1 MRGSAGLERDAPT
14 TAWSRM
20 LQPLEEVSRKM
31 RDTAGGTPALPFK
44 KWLVPSWPKCDEDL
58 IRAKTRRPLQLDL
71 AHAGETVETALRKLE
86 AAVSECPRLEPLKGC
101 ISICL
106 SINLQ
111 C

>member
-44 KWLVPSWPKCDEDL
+44 KWLVPSWP
-58 IRAKTRRPLQLDL
+58 LQVDL
-71 AHAGETVETALRKLE
+71 AHAGETVETAIRKLE
-86 AAVSECPRLEPLKGC
+86 AAVSECPRPEPLKGC